1 MIVKVII
8 PALNEEESLPK
19 VLKDIPEF
27 IDEVI
32 VIDNNSSDNTFEVAK
47 KHGASVHKQKL
58 PGYGNACLK
67 GLEVVGKTNIVIFLD
82 ADYADD
88 PTQIPE
94 LIDKINEGYDLVIGS
109 RALGQRTKGSM
120 TFPQIFGNWLATSL
134 INTFWKSDFTDLGP
148 FRAIKWEALQL
159 INMKDQ
165 NFGWTVEMQL
175 KAAKLNLRTTEI
187 AVDYRNRAHGVSKVS
202 ANIKGAF
209 QAGYIILYTIFKNL

>member
-19 VLKDIPEF
+19 VLKDIPDF
-27 IDEVI
+27 VKEVI
-32 VIDNNSSDNTFEVAK
+32 VIDNNSSDDTFKVAK
-47 KHGASVHKQKL
+47 ENGATVHKQIL

-67 GLEVVGKTNIVIFLD
+67 GLEVIGKADIVVFLD

-88 PTQIPE
+88 PKQMPK
-94 LIDKINEGYDLVIGS
+94 LITKITEGYDLVIGS
-109 RALGQRTKGSM
+109 RALGKRTKGSM

-134 INTFWKSDFTDLGP
+134 INTFWGANFSDLGP
-148 FRAIKWEALQL
+148 FRAIKWEALEL

-175 KAAKLNLRTTEI
+175 KAAKLNLKCTEI
-187 AVDYRNRAHGVSKVS
+187 AVDYRKRAHGVSKVS
-202 ANIKGAF
+202 SNLKGAF
-209 QAGYIILYTIFKNL
+209 KAGYIILYTIFKNL